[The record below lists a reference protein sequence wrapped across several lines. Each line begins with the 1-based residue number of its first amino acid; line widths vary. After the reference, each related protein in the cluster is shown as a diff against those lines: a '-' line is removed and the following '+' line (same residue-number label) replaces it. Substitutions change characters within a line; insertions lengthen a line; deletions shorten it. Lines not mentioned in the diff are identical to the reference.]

1 MHRSIHPFPARM
13 APELAIASL
22 NSMSPDAL
30 VLDPMSG
37 SGTVVRHAAELGI
50 RSIGFD
56 LDPLAVL
63 VSGVAS
69 RRNDDA
75 AIGIYAEKFFG
86 EVRALKSPPP
96 LHWIDGDPDAERF
109 VSFWFGESQRDELR
123 KFAYVLGSAQ
133 NFGIPE
139 PIADVL
145 RIALSRIIV
154 TKKQAASLAQDT
166 SHSRPH
172 RVATASDYDV
182 MEGFSKSLQ
191 QLRKR
196 LGKIEPKVEAKVE
209 IGDAR
214 DLAAVRDGSVDYV
227 LTSPPYLN
235 AIDYMRGHRM
245 SLIWLG
251 HKYAALSS
259 TRSNSIGSERKPD
272 SPVPA
277 EILDQVVAKMGDLEK
292 LQARQRSMIERYIGD
307 LHKMMSQV
315 HRVLRDEGVATFV
328 MGDSRLNGVLVSNS
342 NGLAAVA
349 SLVGMAE
356 AKRFER
362 ELPIQHR
369 YLPTPEGG
377 ALGKRMRKET
387 ILTFRK

>member
-13 APELAIASL
+13 APELAIQSL

-56 LDPLAVL
+56 LDPLAVM
-63 VSGVAS
+63 VSGAAS
-69 RRNDDA
+69 RRNDDSE
-75 AIGIYAEKFFG
+75 IGKYAEKFLS
-86 EVRALKSPPP
+86 EVDALSSPPS
-96 LHWIDGDPDAERF
+96 LDWIDGDPDAERF
-109 VSFWFGESQRDELR
+109 VSYWFGEKQRDDLR
-123 KFAYVLGSAQ
+123 KLAFVLNSAED
-133 NFGIPE
+133 FSIPQTV
-139 PIADVL
+139 ADVL

-154 TKKQAASLAQDT
+154 TKKQTASLAQDT

-182 MEGFSKSLQ
+182 IEGFTKSLQ
-191 QLRKR
+191 QLRSR
-196 LGKIEPKVEAKVE
+196 LAKLEPKVEACVQR
-209 IGDAR
+209 GDAR
-214 DLAAVRDGSVDYV
+214 ELQAVEDSTIDYV

-251 HKYAALSS
+251 HKYADLSS

-272 SPVPA
+272 APVPK
-277 EILDQVVAKMGDLEK
+277 EILERVVAKMGRIEE
-292 LQARQRSMIERYIGD
+292 LQPRQRNMIERYVGD
-307 LHKMMSQV
+307 LHRMMAQV
-315 HRVLRDEGVATFV
+315 RRVLRNGGTATFV
-328 MGDSRLNGVLVSNS
+328 MGDSRLNGVVVSNS
-342 NGLAAVA
+342 NGLASVA
-349 SLVGMAE
+349 HLVGLSE
-356 AKRFER
+356 VQRFER
-362 ELPIQHR
+362 DLPIQHR
-369 YLPTPEGG
+369 YLPTPSEG